1 MVYRVCTV
9 YSVYSVVHFFRIL
22 FSHQDSRNEFDLS
35 NQTIFFT
42 VPVREYE
49 LITEAHAQLSVVR
62 NCSRSSLRV
71 CVGEGKQ
78 LAGGG
83 RSAVAGGGGR

>member
-1 MVYRVCTV
+1 MLYRVCTV

-22 FSHQDSRNEFDLS
+22 FSYQDSRNEFDHS

-49 LITEAHAQLSVVR
+49 LITEAHAQLSVGR

-71 CVGEGKQ
+71 LYVWGRENSW
-78 LAGGG
+78 LVWWGGG
-83 RSAVAGGGGR
+83 QR